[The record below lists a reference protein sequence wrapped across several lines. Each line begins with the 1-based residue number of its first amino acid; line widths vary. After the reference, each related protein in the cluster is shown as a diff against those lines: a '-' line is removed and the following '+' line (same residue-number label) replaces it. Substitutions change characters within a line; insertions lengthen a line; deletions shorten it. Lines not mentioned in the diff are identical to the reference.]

1 MEQTI
6 SKADL
11 INEIALHDVFAN
23 TSKSKVTLVVN
34 HIFDTITGH
43 LVDGNR
49 VTVSGFGIFK
59 TAVSSAK
66 TAKVPGTERTV
77 EVPAKTVAKF
87 KASKAL
93 KDAVLASK

>member
-6 SKADL
+6 SKAEL
-11 INEIALHDVFAN
+11 INEVALHDVFAN
-23 TSKSKVTLVVN
+23 TSKAKVTSVVN

-43 LVDGNR
+43 LVNGDR
-49 VTVSGFGIFK
+49 VTVSGFGIFT
-59 TAVSSAK
+59 TAVSSAR
-66 TAKVPGTERTV
+66 TAKVPGTDRTV

>member
-6 SKADL
+6 SKVEL
-11 INEIALHDVFAN
+11 INEVALHDVFAN
-23 TSKSKVTLVVN
+23 TSKAKVTSVVN
-34 HIFDTITGH
+34 HMLDTITMH
-43 LVDGNR
+43 LVNGNE
-49 VTVSGFGIFK
+49 VNLSGFGIFR
-59 TAVSSAK
+59 TVVSSARK
-66 TAKVPGTERTV
+66 AKVPGTDRTV